1 MTVLMIIVIIGLVFF
16 VIGCTTEAVWMRV
29 TGLIICALFVCCILG
44 YCCGV
49 TVPSSMCKW
58 KAEAMGVECKFDFFA
73 GCLVKY
79 NGIWYPIDSRR
90 VIE

>member
-1 MTVLMIIVIIGLVFF
+1 MAIIAIIIIVGVVFGFIGYSTENTWMTGIGI
-16 VIGCTTEAVWMRV
+16 VIA
-29 TGLIICALFVCCILG
+29 ILFACCILG

-49 TVPSSMCKW
+49 TIPEWQCKQ

-79 NGIWYPIDSRR
+79 HGVWYPIDSRR
-90 VIE
+90 VFE